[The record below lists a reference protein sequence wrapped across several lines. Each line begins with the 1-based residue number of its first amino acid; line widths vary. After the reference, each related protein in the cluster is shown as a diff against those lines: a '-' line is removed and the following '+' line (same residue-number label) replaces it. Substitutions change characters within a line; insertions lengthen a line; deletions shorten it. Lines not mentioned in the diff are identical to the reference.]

1 MKIVIGTKGAPNR
14 EPKQEKYDFPVVILH
29 AKPAAIKGSYKISFN
44 KAAQEALSLI
54 ETDEVSVVIGLE
66 HPVLVKVTNLDVEK
80 YSLYKKLDF
89 ASKPVHDIICKKT
102 SVSAEIENE
111 FAARIKEIDYED
123 GVIIGLELYSKAEDE
138 VPQVTEDVEETPV
151 DEADHQIHV
160 NQATEEVHHP
170 DNDQETVQDAE
181 D

>member
-29 AKPAAIKGSYKISFN
+29 AKPEATKGSYKISFN
-44 KAAQEALSLI
+44 KAAQEALKLTYPGEI
-54 ETDEVSVVIGLE
+54 SVVIGME
-66 HPVLVKVTNLDVEK
+66 HPVIVSVTGLDVEK
-80 YSLYKKLDF
+80 YSLYQKLDF
-89 ASKPVHDIICKKT
+89 ASKPIHDAVCKKT
-102 SVSAEIENE
+102 SVSAENDNE

-123 GVIIGLELYSKAEDE
+123 GVIIGLELYGKAEDE
-138 VPQVTEDVEETPV
+138 VPQVTEKIEEAPVTDV
-151 DEADHQIHV
+151 DHQIHV
-160 NQATEEVHHP
+160 NQAIEKVHHL